1 MTYRELFS
9 KTCQQGIAPHEVRLL
24 LEHLFS
30 LSQTSLL
37 IHFDDPCDSSKMEH
51 FKEMVSKRKTG
62 YPLQY
67 LLGEWEFFGL
77 PFYVGEGVLIPR
89 ADTEI
94 LVETALELCDGMFS
108 PKICDLC
115 SGSGCIP
122 IAMSKNLPEES
133 SLTAVELSDDAFY
146 YLKKNK
152 ERHQCDNLKLIQ
164 ADVLTWQPEET
175 FHLITSNP
183 PYISKEEMQTLQP
196 EILAEPKMALQ
207 AEENGLYFYRILSDR
222 YRSFLKK
229 NGWLVFEIGYLQGN
243 AVSQLLLDNGF
254 TDVRVIPDYNGNDR
268 VVIGQLKNN

>member
-30 LSQTSLL
+30 FSQTSLL
-37 IHFDDPCDSSKMEH
+37 IHFDDSCDSSKLEH
-51 FKEMVSKRKTG
+51 FEEMISKRKTG

-115 SGSGCIP
+115 SGSGCLCPGSGFLCSGLLCLHSCSGILRS
-122 IAMSKNLPEES
+122 AG
-133 SLTAVELSDDAFY
+133 
-146 YLKKNK
+146 
-152 ERHQCDNLKLIQ
+152 
-164 ADVLTWQPEET
+164 
-175 FHLITSNP
+175 TSP
-183 PYISKEEMQTLQP
+183 GQKHH
-196 EILAEPKMALQ
+196 
-207 AEENGLYFYRILSDR
+207 
-222 YRSFLKK
+222 
-229 NGWLVFEIGYLQGN
+229 GN
-243 AVSQLLLDNGF
+243 HDC
-254 TDVRVIPDYNGNDR
+254 R
-268 VVIGQLKNN
+268 

>member
-30 LSQTSLL
+30 FSQTSLL
-37 IHFDDPCDSSKMEH
+37 IHFDDPCDNSKLEH
-51 FKEMVSKRKTG
+51 FEEMVSKRKTG

-133 SLTAVELSDDAFY
+133 SLTA
-146 YLKKNK
+146 
-152 ERHQCDNLKLIQ
+152 
-164 ADVLTWQPEET
+164 
-175 FHLITSNP
+175 
-183 PYISKEEMQTLQP
+183 
-196 EILAEPKMALQ
+196 
-207 AEENGLYFYRILSDR
+207 DR
-222 YRSFLKK
+222 KS
-229 NGWLVFEIGYLQGN
+229 
-243 AVSQLLLDNGF
+243 
-254 TDVRVIPDYNGNDR
+254 
-268 VVIGQLKNN
+268 VV